1 MVAQLRCALVVDGF
15 GLLLQPLIAN
25 DANAGPSLHASLQP
39 IAHGRIQDGKGGCGF
54 GDERGARPGGSKFKL
69 SGDFPTKI
77 SSSLL
82 CTYSVESVHSQDWY
96 SMTSR
101 HLEKEGARI
110 HDEG

>member
-15 GLLLQPLIAN
+15 GLLLQPLVAN

-39 IAHGRIQDGKGGCGF
+39 IAHGRIQDGKGGVASGM
-54 GDERGARPGGSKFKL
+54 RGEQDQGGSKFKL

-82 CTYSVESVHSQDWY
+82 CLVLCRVLNTAKIGI
-96 SMTSR
+96 
-101 HLEKEGARI
+101 L
-110 HDEG
+110 